1 MKLKN
6 KKEREQYIT
15 DLSNYALGLDTGMI
29 KEWFLKQPLSNG
41 KEIVRIQLKMVS
53 IIFNSKTFKAHEEA
67 KFKDHYFIVV
77 DLGNA
82 RALRETTVAKLVE
95 LLKDIKE

>member
-1 MKLKN
+1 MLKN

-29 KEWFLKQPLSNG
+29 REWFLKQPLNNG
-41 KEIVRIQLKMVS
+41 KEIVRIQIKMVS
-53 IIFNSKTFKAHEEA
+53 TVFDSKTFEPREEA
-67 KFKDHYFIVV
+67 KFKDHYFIVT
-77 DLGNA
+77 DLGYE

-95 LLKDIKE
+95 MIKEIKE